1 MQMTFT
7 LEEAEEMACA
17 LRALPAM
24 DASKQRL
31 TKQGVVKHLAGE
43 IAALQ
48 QRGYTIE
55 QIVES
60 LRGIGLEIST
70 PTLKSYLQRAKRKP
84 ARGASHRS
92 KQATAPTPAGTRPAQ
107 PGAPS
112 VSDPKPDGVGE
123 RSGKQAFLLKDKD
136 SY

>member
-1 MQMTFT
+1 MTFT
-7 LEEAEEMACA
+7 LEKAEEMACA

-84 ARGASHRS
+84 ARGAPHTNKPS
-92 KQATAPTPAGTRPAQ
+92 TTPTPRRPPRTQ
-107 PGAPS
+107 PEAPS
-112 VSDPKPDGVGE
+112 VGDPKPDGVGE

>member
-1 MQMTFT
+1 MTYT
-7 LEEAEEMACA
+7 LEKAEEMARA

-24 DASKQRL
+24 DAAKQRL
-31 TKQGVVKHLAGE
+31 TKQAVVKHLTAE

-60 LRGIGLEIST
+60 LHGIGLDITT
-70 PTLKSYLQRAKRKP
+70 PTLKSYLQRAKRKSV
-84 ARGASHRS
+84 GRS
-92 KQATAPTPAGTRPAQ
+92 SRMRIAPPTPTPRRTRQTQ
-107 PGAPS
+107 PVTPS
-112 VSDPKPDGVGE
+112 VEEPKLDGVGE
-123 RSGKQAFLLKDKD
+123 RSGKQAFLVKDKD